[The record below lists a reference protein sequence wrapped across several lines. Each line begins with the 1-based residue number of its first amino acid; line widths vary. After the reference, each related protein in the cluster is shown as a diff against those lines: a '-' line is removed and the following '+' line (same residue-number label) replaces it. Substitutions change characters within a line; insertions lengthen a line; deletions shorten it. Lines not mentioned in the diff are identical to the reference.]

1 MIAKS
6 ISVEPIVTGKLAAQK
21 AEVSQR
27 QMTLRREQ
35 AQGERV
41 LDFMQLK
48 YTGRDGEAFG
58 NELSVGLGL
67 VLPTGHLNAD
77 GIAEATIKLHD
88 EQMKQERLASDI
100 GRNISDAK
108 AEFMLA
114 YSAYET
120 LSRRIDNQDLTGK
133 LAKYR
138 LLEDRQV
145 DMLLMLKEMIAKQQY
160 ELEVSTTDMVAAY
173 IKLLYTAG
181 KLSGTTDLWLVK

>member
-1 MIAKS
+1 
-6 ISVEPIVTGKLAAQK
+6 
-21 AEVSQR
+21 
-27 QMTLRREQ
+27 
-35 AQGERV
+35 
-41 LDFMQLK
+41 MQLK